1 MGDRSCYWA
10 KWPARSARE
19 RTASGKLA
27 EGEELGSNL
36 LRVARS
42 SLGGRAVPAPG
53 SYGPTPPRPD
63 REAAETIP
71 QPVFSGGHPLVHP
84 AITIRSFAK
93 PIASPLIDRMSEPDS
108 QS

>member
-1 MGDRSCYWA
+1 MGPGRS
-10 KWPARSARE
+10 PPR
-19 RTASGKLA
+19 
-27 EGEELGSNL
+27 
-36 LRVARS
+36 
-42 SLGGRAVPAPG
+42 G

-71 QPVFSGGHPLVHP
+71 QPVFPGGHPLVHP

-93 PIASPLIDRMSEPDS
+93 PIPSPLIDRMGEPGS

>member
-1 MGDRSCYWA
+1 MGPRRS
-10 KWPARSARE
+10 PPR
-19 RTASGKLA
+19 
-27 EGEELGSNL
+27 
-36 LRVARS
+36 
-42 SLGGRAVPAPG
+42 G

-71 QPVFSGGHPLVHP
+71 QPVFPGGHPLVHP

-93 PIASPLIDRMSEPDS
+93 PIPSPLIDRMGEPGS